1 MTSVDIT
8 FLSSRKRGISPD
20 LRLVKRYLHEN
31 VDQINFRYFV
41 NSELSP
47 NYMVKRGI
55 KQQKESFL
63 QSSSH
68 IICVD
73 ASLPG
78 VRALEG
84 REGKR
89 VLLAIPFD
97 YQFKNFCLW
106 EEKSEKTLLKT
117 FQGFTHILAPT
128 PFTAQ
133 VMKNIYQLDG
143 IQLMEGANAPYA
155 WYINQPEIQSEA
167 KKQIVR
173 YYNGIENKKIL
184 SILTAGEIDK
194 EKQESLC
201 EFDLKK
207 FLDSLGRDWFVF
219 TNSKYILEQASA
231 LQSSYSDS
239 VGFVDHV
246 LPDRE
251 LLCISDVLVTNNST
265 YAGYFASRMK
275 PVFCLEYSGKY
286 FEKYMEIQYP
296 ALHLNSLE
304 ELLGKVDGQGELSRT
319 HQEFQ
324 DQFSYKQSNNPSEVI
339 RELVVL

>member
-89 VLLAIPFD
+89 QKKKEYYWLFRLTI
-97 YQFKNFCLW
+97 N
-106 EEKSEKTLLKT
+106 LKI
-117 FQGFTHILAPT
+117 FVYG
-128 PFTAQ
+128 
-133 VMKNIYQLDG
+133 KKR
-143 IQLMEGANAPYA
+143 
-155 WYINQPEIQSEA
+155 A
-167 KKQIVR
+167 KK
-173 YYNGIENKKIL
+173 
-184 SILTAGEIDK
+184 
-194 EKQESLC
+194 LC
-201 EFDLKK
+201 
-207 FLDSLGRDWFVF
+207 
-219 TNSKYILEQASA
+219 
-231 LQSSYSDS
+231 
-239 VGFVDHV
+239 
-246 LPDRE
+246 
-251 LLCISDVLVTNNST
+251 
-265 YAGYFASRMK
+265 
-275 PVFCLEYSGKY
+275 
-286 FEKYMEIQYP
+286 
-296 ALHLNSLE
+296 
-304 ELLGKVDGQGELSRT
+304 
-319 HQEFQ
+319 
-324 DQFSYKQSNNPSEVI
+324 
-339 RELVVL
+339 